1 MLEILFIGSISPAV
15 VIICIIVLILNV
27 LYRRGKRI
35 IDEENF
41 DNAVEVQL
49 KNEREKKLE
58 REIKGSID
66 KKLDDLSLRLGDC
79 VFKEYADNFL
89 GNWHDLY
96 DFDKHIFVFE
106 KSQVVIVK
114 SKEYKFSDILSCS
127 LVDDVT
133 NETITTTTGK
143 SKTATGSM
151 LGRAVVGGV
160 LTGGLGAVAGAATAK
175 RNITEDAS
183 SKTTTVHDY
192 FIYINTNNFQEP
204 VISLH
209 IGNDSGRAQRII
221 GVMNVIMA
229 KNKD

>member
-1 MLEILFIGSISPAV
+1 MSLLSIFPLDIVAIVTIAIVGLLFIFTIIYQRTNNAALYEKAV
-15 VIICIIVLILNV
+15 A
-27 LYRRGKRI
+27 K
-35 IDEENF
+35 
-41 DNAVEVQL
+41 QL
-49 KNEREKKLE
+49 EKERQKAEE
-58 REIKGSID
+58 REIKKSID

-79 VFKEYADNFL
+79 VFKEYAENFL
-89 GNWHDLY
+89 GNWRDLY

-106 KSQVVIVK
+106 KSQVVIIK
-114 SKEYKFSDILSCS
+114 SKEYKFPDILSCS

>member
-1 MLEILFIGSISPAV
+1 MSLLSIFPLDIVAIVTIAIVGLLFIFTIIYQRTNNAALYEKAV
-15 VIICIIVLILNV
+15 A
-27 LYRRGKRI
+27 K
-35 IDEENF
+35 
-41 DNAVEVQL
+41 QL
-49 KNEREKKLE
+49 EKERQKAEE
-58 REIKGSID
+58 REIKKSID

-79 VFKEYADNFL
+79 VFKEYAENFL
-89 GNWHDLY
+89 GNWRDLY
-96 DFDKHIFVFE
+96 DFSKHIFIFE
-106 KSQVVIVK
+106 KSQVVIIK
-114 SKEYKFSDILSCS
+114 SKEYKFPDILSCS

>member
-1 MLEILFIGSISPAV
+1 MSLLSIFSLDIVAIVTIAIVGLLFIFT
-15 VIICIIVLILNV
+15 IIYQRTNNTALHEKAIA
-27 LYRRGKRI
+27 
-35 IDEENF
+35 E
-41 DNAVEVQL
+41 QL
-49 KNEREKKLE
+49 EKERQKAEYH
-58 REIKGSID
+58 EIKGSID

-89 GNWHDLY
+89 GNWRDLY

-106 KSQVVIVK
+106 KSQVVIIK

-183 SKTTTVHDY
+183 TTTVHDY

>member
-1 MLEILFIGSISPAV
+1 MSLLSIFSLDIVAIAIIAIVGLLFIFTIIYQRTDNTALYEKAV
-15 VIICIIVLILNV
+15 A
-27 LYRRGKRI
+27 K
-35 IDEENF
+35 
-41 DNAVEVQL
+41 QL
-49 KNEREKKLE
+49 EKERQKAEE

-79 VFKEYADNFL
+79 VFKEYAENFL
-89 GNWHDLY
+89 GNWR
-96 DFDKHIFVFE
+96 DKHIFVFE
-106 KSQVVIVK
+106 KSQVVIIK

>member
-1 MLEILFIGSISPAV
+1 MSLLSIFPLDIVAIVTIAIVGLLFIFTIIYQRTNNAALYEKAV
-15 VIICIIVLILNV
+15 A
-27 LYRRGKRI
+27 K
-35 IDEENF
+35 
-41 DNAVEVQL
+41 QL
-49 KNEREKKLE
+49 EKERQKAEE
-58 REIKGSID
+58 REIKKSID

-89 GNWHDLY
+89 GNWRDLY

-106 KSQVVIVK
+106 KSQVVIIK

>member
-1 MLEILFIGSISPAV
+1 MSLLSIFSLDIVAIVTIAIVGLLFIFT
-15 VIICIIVLILNV
+15 IIYQRTNNTALHEKAIA
-27 LYRRGKRI
+27 
-35 IDEENF
+35 E
-41 DNAVEVQL
+41 QL
-49 KNEREKKLE
+49 EKERQKAEYH
-58 REIKGSID
+58 EIKGSID

-89 GNWHDLY
+89 GNWRDLY

-106 KSQVVIVK
+106 KSQVVIIK

>member
-1 MLEILFIGSISPAV
+1 MNLLSIFSLDIVAIVTIAIVGLLFIFT
-15 VIICIIVLILNV
+15 IIYQRTNNTALHEKAIA
-27 LYRRGKRI
+27 
-35 IDEENF
+35 E
-41 DNAVEVQL
+41 QL
-49 KNEREKKLE
+49 EKERQKAEYH
-58 REIKGSID
+58 EIKGSID

-89 GNWHDLY
+89 GNWRDLY

-106 KSQVVIVK
+106 KSQVVIIK
-114 SKEYKFSDILSCS
+114 SNEYKFSDILSCS

>member
-1 MLEILFIGSISPAV
+1 MSLLSIFPLDIVAIVTIAIVGLLFIFTIIYQRTNNAALYEKAV
-15 VIICIIVLILNV
+15 A
-27 LYRRGKRI
+27 K
-35 IDEENF
+35 
-41 DNAVEVQL
+41 QL
-49 KNEREKKLE
+49 EKERQKAEE

-89 GNWHDLY
+89 GNWRDLY

-106 KSQVVIVK
+106 KSQVVIIK
-114 SKEYKFSDILSCS
+114 SKEYKFPDILSCS

>member
-1 MLEILFIGSISPAV
+1 MSLLSIFPLDIVAIVTIAIVGLLFIFTIIYQRTNNAALYEKAV
-15 VIICIIVLILNV
+15 A
-27 LYRRGKRI
+27 K
-35 IDEENF
+35 
-41 DNAVEVQL
+41 QL
-49 KNEREKKLE
+49 EKERQKAEE
-58 REIKGSID
+58 REIKKSID

-79 VFKEYADNFL
+79 VFKEYAENFL
-89 GNWHDLY
+89 GNWRDLY
-96 DFDKHIFVFE
+96 DFSKHIFIFE
-106 KSQVVIVK
+106 KSQVVIIK

>member
-1 MLEILFIGSISPAV
+1 MSLLSIFSLDIVAIVTIAIVGLLFIFTIIYQRTNNTALHEKAV
-15 VIICIIVLILNV
+15 A
-27 LYRRGKRI
+27 
-35 IDEENF
+35 E
-41 DNAVEVQL
+41 QL
-49 KNEREKKLE
+49 EREREKAEE
-58 REIKGSID
+58 REIKESFN
-66 KKLDDLSLRLGDC
+66 KKIDDLSLRLGDC
-79 VFKEYADNFL
+79 VFKEYAENFL
-89 GNWHDLY
+89 GNWRDLY

-221 GVMNVIMA
+221 GVINVIMA

>member
-1 MLEILFIGSISPAV
+1 MSLLFIFSLDIVAIVTIAIVGLLFIFTIIYQRTDNTALYEKAV
-15 VIICIIVLILNV
+15 A
-27 LYRRGKRI
+27 K
-35 IDEENF
+35 
-41 DNAVEVQL
+41 QL
-49 KNEREKKLE
+49 EKERQKAEE

-66 KKLDDLSLRLGDC
+66 KKLDDLSPRLGDC

-89 GNWHDLY
+89 GNWRDLY
-96 DFDKHIFVFE
+96 DFGKHIFVFE
-106 KSQVVIVK
+106 KSQVVIIK

>member
-1 MLEILFIGSISPAV
+1 MSLLSIFSLDIVAIVTIAIVGLLFIFT
-15 VIICIIVLILNV
+15 IIYQRTNNTALHEKAIA
-27 LYRRGKRI
+27 
-35 IDEENF
+35 E
-41 DNAVEVQL
+41 QL
-49 KNEREKKLE
+49 EKERQKAEYH
-58 REIKGSID
+58 EIKGSID

-89 GNWHDLY
+89 GNWRDLY

-106 KSQVVIVK
+106 KSQVVIIK

-151 LGRAVVGGV
+151 LGRAVFGGV

>member
-1 MLEILFIGSISPAV
+1 MSLLSIFSLDIVAIVTIAIVGLLFIFTIIYQRTDNTALYEKAV
-15 VIICIIVLILNV
+15 A
-27 LYRRGKRI
+27 K
-35 IDEENF
+35 
-41 DNAVEVQL
+41 QL
-49 KNEREKKLE
+49 EKERQKAEE

-66 KKLDDLSLRLGDC
+66 KKLDDLSPRLGDC

-89 GNWHDLY
+89 GNWRDLY
-96 DFDKHIFVFE
+96 DFGKHIFVFE
-106 KSQVVIVK
+106 KSQVVIIK

>member
-1 MLEILFIGSISPAV
+1 M
-15 VIICIIVLILNV
+15 
-27 LYRRGKRI
+27 
-35 IDEENF
+35 
-41 DNAVEVQL
+41 
-49 KNEREKKLE
+49 
-58 REIKGSID
+58 
-66 KKLDDLSLRLGDC
+66 
-79 VFKEYADNFL
+79 FKEYADNFL

-183 SKTTTVHDY
+183 STTTTVHDY

-221 GVMNVIMA
+221 GIINVIMA

>member
-1 MLEILFIGSISPAV
+1 MSLLSIFSLDIVAIVTIAIVGLLFIFT
-15 VIICIIVLILNV
+15 II
-27 LYRRGKRI
+27 YKRTNNTALHEKAI
-35 IDEENF
+35 AE
-41 DNAVEVQL
+41 QL
-49 KNEREKKLE
+49 EKERQKAEYH
-58 REIKGSID
+58 EIKGSID

-89 GNWHDLY
+89 GNWRDLY

-106 KSQVVIVK
+106 KSQVVIIK

-183 SKTTTVHDY
+183 SKTSTVHDY

>member
-1 MLEILFIGSISPAV
+1 MSLLSIFSLDIVAIVTIAIVGLLFIFTIIYQRTDNTALYEKAV
-15 VIICIIVLILNV
+15 A
-27 LYRRGKRI
+27 K
-35 IDEENF
+35 
-41 DNAVEVQL
+41 QL
-49 KNEREKKLE
+49 EKERQKAEE

-66 KKLDDLSLRLGDC
+66 KKLDDLSPRLGDC

-89 GNWHDLY
+89 GNWRDLY
-96 DFDKHIFVFE
+96 DFGKHIFVFE
-106 KSQVVIVK
+106 KSQVVIIK

-183 SKTTTVHDY
+183 STTTTVHDY

-221 GVMNVIMA
+221 GVINVIMA

>member
-1 MLEILFIGSISPAV
+1 MLEILLIVSISPV
-15 VIICIIVLILNV
+15 VIIICIIILILYV

-35 IDEENF
+35 IDEEDF
-41 DNAVEVQL
+41 DKAVEAQL
-49 KNEREKKLE
+49 KNEREEKLAS
-58 REIKGSID
+58 EIKESFN
-66 KKLDDLSLRLGDC
+66 KKIDDLSLRLGDC
-79 VFKEYADNFL
+79 VFKEYAENFL
-89 GNWHDLY
+89 GNWRDLY

-106 KSQVVIVK
+106 KSQVVIIK
-114 SKEYKFSDILSCS
+114 SKEYKFPDILSCS

>member
-1 MLEILFIGSISPAV
+1 MSLLSIFSLDIVAIVTIAIVGLLFIFT
-15 VIICIIVLILNV
+15 IIYQRNNNTALHEKAIA
-27 LYRRGKRI
+27 
-35 IDEENF
+35 E
-41 DNAVEVQL
+41 QL
-49 KNEREKKLE
+49 EKERQKAEYH
-58 REIKGSID
+58 EIKGSID

-89 GNWHDLY
+89 GNWRDLY

-106 KSQVVIVK
+106 KSQVVIIK

>member
-1 MLEILFIGSISPAV
+1 MSLLSIFPLDIVAIVTIAIVGLLFIFTIIYQRTNNAALYEKAV
-15 VIICIIVLILNV
+15 A
-27 LYRRGKRI
+27 K
-35 IDEENF
+35 
-41 DNAVEVQL
+41 QL
-49 KNEREKKLE
+49 EKERQKAEE
-58 REIKGSID
+58 REIKKSID

-89 GNWHDLY
+89 GNWRDLY
-96 DFDKHIFVFE
+96 DFSKHIFIFE
-106 KSQVVIVK
+106 KSQVVIIK

>member
-1 MLEILFIGSISPAV
+1 MSLLSIFSLDIVAIVTIAIVGLLFIFT
-15 VIICIIVLILNV
+15 IIYQRTNNTALHEKAIA
-27 LYRRGKRI
+27 
-35 IDEENF
+35 E
-41 DNAVEVQL
+41 QL
-49 KNEREKKLE
+49 EKERQKAEYH
-58 REIKGSID
+58 EIKGSID

-79 VFKEYADNFL
+79 EFKEYADNFL
-89 GNWHDLY
+89 GNWRDLY
-96 DFDKHIFVFE
+96 DFGKHIFVFE
-106 KSQVVIVK
+106 KSQVVIIK

-204 VISLH
+204 VISLR

-221 GVMNVIMA
+221 GVINVIMA

>member
-1 MLEILFIGSISPAV
+1 LA
-15 VIICIIVLILNV
+15 IIP
-27 LYRRGKRI
+27 
-35 IDEENF
+35 
-41 DNAVEVQL
+41 
-49 KNEREKKLE
+49 
-58 REIKGSID
+58 

-89 GNWHDLY
+89 GNWRDLY

-106 KSQVVIVK
+106 KSQVVIIK

>member
-1 MLEILFIGSISPAV
+1 MNIYTTAAIITTIPIIFAKSSKIKSKVSSI
-15 VIICIIVLILNV
+15 
-27 LYRRGKRI
+27 
-35 IDEENF
+35 
-41 DNAVEVQL
+41 
-49 KNEREKKLE
+49 
-58 REIKGSID
+58 
-66 KKLDDLSLRLGDC
+66 
-79 VFKEYADNFL
+79 
-89 GNWHDLY
+89 
-96 DFDKHIFVFE
+96 
-106 KSQVVIVK
+106 K

-204 VISLH
+204 VISLR

-221 GVMNVIMA
+221 GVINVIMA

>member
-1 MLEILFIGSISPAV
+1 MSLLSIFSLDIVAIVTIAIVGLLFIFT
-15 VIICIIVLILNV
+15 IIYQRTNNTALHEKAIA
-27 LYRRGKRI
+27 
-35 IDEENF
+35 E
-41 DNAVEVQL
+41 QL
-49 KNEREKKLE
+49 EKERQKAEYH
-58 REIKGSID
+58 EIKGSID

-89 GNWHDLY
+89 GNWRDLY

-106 KSQVVIVK
+106 KSQVVIIK

-204 VISLH
+204 VIPLH

>member
-1 MLEILFIGSISPAV
+1 MSLLSIFPLDIVAIAIIAIVGLLFIFTIIYQRTDNTALYEKAV
-15 VIICIIVLILNV
+15 A
-27 LYRRGKRI
+27 K
-35 IDEENF
+35 
-41 DNAVEVQL
+41 QL
-49 KNEREKKLE
+49 EKERQKAEE

-66 KKLDDLSLRLGDC
+66 KELDDLSLRLGDC
-79 VFKEYADNFL
+79 VFKEYAENFL
-89 GNWHDLY
+89 GNWRDLY

-106 KSQVVIVK
+106 KSQVVIIK

>member
-1 MLEILFIGSISPAV
+1 MSLLSIFSLDIVAIVTIAIVGLLFIFTIIYQRTDNTALYEKAV
-15 VIICIIVLILNV
+15 A
-27 LYRRGKRI
+27 K
-35 IDEENF
+35 
-41 DNAVEVQL
+41 QL
-49 KNEREKKLE
+49 EKERQKAEE

-89 GNWHDLY
+89 GNWRDLY

-106 KSQVVIVK
+106 KSQVVIIK

>member
-1 MLEILFIGSISPAV
+1 MSLLSIFSLDIVAIVTIAIVGLLFIYTIIYQRTNNTALHEKAV
-15 VIICIIVLILNV
+15 A
-27 LYRRGKRI
+27 
-35 IDEENF
+35 E
-41 DNAVEVQL
+41 QL
-49 KNEREKKLE
+49 EREREKAEE
-58 REIKGSID
+58 REIKESFN
-66 KKLDDLSLRLGDC
+66 KKIDDLSLRLGDC

-89 GNWHDLY
+89 GNWRDLY

-106 KSQVVIVK
+106 KSQVVIIK

>member
-1 MLEILFIGSISPAV
+1 MSLLSIFSLDIVAIVTIAIVGLLFIFTIIYQRTNNTALHEKAV
-15 VIICIIVLILNV
+15 A
-27 LYRRGKRI
+27 
-35 IDEENF
+35 E
-41 DNAVEVQL
+41 QL
-49 KNEREKKLE
+49 EREREKAEE
-58 REIKGSID
+58 REIKESFN
-66 KKLDDLSLRLGDC
+66 KKIDDLSLRLGDC
-79 VFKEYADNFL
+79 VFKEYAENFL
-89 GNWHDLY
+89 GNWRDLY

-106 KSQVVIVK
+106 KSQVIIVK

-221 GVMNVIMA
+221 GVINVIMA